1 MLFKMKKEEIPQ
13 DDGALNKLTKEVVY
27 AVDGTGKYSS
37 ELSTG
42 WDVKTKALDL
52 AWEDIEKRIEAAKQK
67 VLNNEASPILYFLE
81 LRLMDMGILAAY
93 TGFWKWTI
101 KKHLKPAAF
110 KNLSQQKL
118 QQYADAFNVTVEEL
132 KTMNLHDN

>member
-1 MLFKMKKEEIPQ
+1 MKKEEIPQ

-27 AVDGTGKYSS
+27 AVDSSGKYSK

-52 AWEDIEKRIEAAKQK
+52 AWEDIEKRIEVARQK
-67 VLNNEASPILYFLE
+67 VLNNEASPILYFME
-81 LRLMDMGILAAY
+81 LKLMDIGIVAAY

-101 KKHLKPAAF
+101 KRHMKTAAF
-110 KNLSQQKL
+110 NKLSNKAL
-118 QQYADAFNVTVEEL
+118 QQYADAFNVSTDEL
-132 KTMNLHDN
+132 KTMNAHED